1 MLDPHHI
8 HKFFWGRLTI
18 LLSFFPFDQVSSFRE
33 EDDAGS
39 RGQMTQRDD
48 HRPHGL
54 SNLVNKK
61 KAIYNVSEN
70 KISQTYKNIFFLF
83 YYK

>member
-1 MLDPHHI
+1 
-8 HKFFWGRLTI
+8 
-18 LLSFFPFDQVSSFRE
+18 
-33 EDDAGS
+33 
-39 RGQMTQRDD
+39 MTQRDD

-70 KISQTYKNIFFLF
+70 KINQTYKNIFFLF